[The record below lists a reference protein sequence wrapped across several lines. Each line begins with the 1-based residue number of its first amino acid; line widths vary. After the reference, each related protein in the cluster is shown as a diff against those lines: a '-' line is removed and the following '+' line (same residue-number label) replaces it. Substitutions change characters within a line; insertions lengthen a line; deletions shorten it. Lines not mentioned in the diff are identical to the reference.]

1 MSSSGGPRLVK
12 DGMVF
17 GYDTGYT
24 VGSPSAIVKSNS
36 RFYNGRPTVNYVA
49 YNNAVSQA
57 SYTSYSATASGTWN
71 AKHPKAI
78 RAYNAQGG
86 DITGYVNTGVTDWTN
101 TYHAH
106 WQYDFRLRKPVVVMD
121 CFDANW
127 KAKSFDCNTLAWTN
141 YGMTTGSKYVISWL
155 QWTTN
160 ITKAVQVGVYCKNSA
175 GTNNFHDGF
184 SGGSTTSKNTK
195 PFTWQRVYHTYTV
208 SANHSVTTDYDNIY
222 MYGHSLSPNGAGV
235 TIKIADVQLELNTD
249 TPSPFIPQPSN
260 SSTSSRTSTTSIL
273 DLKKTTSI
281 DVTNVSFSTDGLP
294 TFDGSDDKIDVTVP
308 GFSSS
313 MYSLEWVLKPY
324 SNTDYNQGISLGTS
338 GIVDWGTFLNHGSS
352 TGGLYCGT
360 DTATRFTPTQ
370 LPNVYVVNKFVH
382 CTFVLNSGTAYFYKN
397 GVLLSSKAMNTSTTG
412 TFTRLLISTSTYGE
426 MPIMKLYNRAVLPS
440 EVQQNYR
447 AYKNRFKL

>member
-1 MSSSGGPRLVK
+1 MASSGGPRLVK

-57 SYTSYSATASGTWN
+57 SYTTYSATASGTWN

-78 RAYNAQGG
+78 GAYNGQGG
-86 DITGYVNTGVTDWTN
+86 EITGYVNSGVTDWTN

-160 ITKAVQVGVYCKNSA
+160 ITKAVQVGVYCKDSA

-260 SSTSSRTSTTSIL
+260 SSTSSRTSSSSIL
-273 DLKKTTSI
+273 NLKKTTSI
-281 DVTNVSFSTDGLP
+281 DVANVSFSTSGLP
-294 TFDGSDDKIDVTVP
+294 TFDGTNDFILTGLFSGRNTATQPFTVEAIVKSNTTSGQRMWIDVDGNGSNQRFYSSINTAARADFGTQASGWASGVP
-308 GFSSS
+308 VDTNYHHQVIVMDGTTARVYDKGVQVHTRAYTSYTLPANIRIGSRS
-313 MYSLEWVLKPY
+313 T
-324 SNTDYNQGISLGTS
+324 TDYF
-338 GIVDWGTFLNHGSS
+338 W
-352 TGGLYCGT
+352 
-360 DTATRFTPTQ
+360 
-370 LPNVYVVNKFVH
+370 
-382 CTFVLNSGTAYFYKN
+382 N
-397 GVLLSSKAMNTSTTG
+397 GEIPV
-412 TFTRLLISTSTYGE
+412 F
-426 MPIMKLYNRAVLPS
+426 KLYERALTPS
-440 EVQQNYR
+440 EIFKNYR